1 MRSSVSE
8 NDCVSALNVAL
19 PITVAIVP
27 TSASD
32 VASSRTGISGSRL
45 RASPRIST
53 AYTTIPAAVGPS
65 ASGYVQSWPASAPTP
80 R

>member
-8 NDCVSALNVAL
+8 NDVVRALNVAL

-32 VASSRTGISGSRL
+32 VASSRTGINGSRL
-45 RASPRIST
+45 RASPRISAT
-53 AYTTIPAAVGPS
+53 
-65 ASGYVQSWPASAPTP
+65 
-80 R
+80 